1 MLLIP
6 TDWRPLS
13 LSSHLF
19 RTLLLAVCFNLLG
32 PFVDA
37 ADSPAV
43 QELSTTASP
52 ESNKVDNHWV
62 PITFRKYQLKD
73 PRHHYSFMTS
83 GCCLQIGDDNI
94 CSPTERLPSDWKHGP
109 EYVVILG
116 AMYFSDDAS
125 KQQTKQQ
132 IIDSLK
138 QYLAGNVLATTTPFL
153 YVHRA
158 LDFLRTVDSGLEFL
172 TTAITHDTID
182 NFQTIIK
189 MEEESTSVQV
199 SEIKRRNNSL
209 KTGGI
214 EISVGSEVMEFI
226 GKATQTKNTNT
237 LGLAHTFVA
246 SVYFREPHLL
256 EEALARIERQALSTS
271 DFNPSPSWLTEM
283 ARKEKLHM
291 DKLPKFAAGWV
302 KADNFMQLLSDED
315 SGWYLVS
322 QPGVS
327 VTKAISE
334 NTMVNWRRYRDTR
347 AAVFSQQKQ
356 TKHTK
361 DATVRQETRN
371 TGHGEQTGGPSH

>member
-1 MLLIP
+1 
-6 TDWRPLS
+6 
-13 LSSHLF
+13 
-19 RTLLLAVCFNLLG
+19 
-32 PFVDA
+32 
-37 ADSPAV
+37 
-43 QELSTTASP
+43 
-52 ESNKVDNHWV
+52 
-62 PITFRKYQLKD
+62 
-73 PRHHYSFMTS
+73 MTS
-83 GCCLQIGDDNI
+83 GCCLEIGDDKI
-94 CSPTERLPSDWKHGP
+94 CSPTERLPSSDWEHGL

-199 SEIKRRNNSL
+199 AEIRRRSDSF
-209 KTGGI
+209 KTGGV
-214 EISVGSEVMEFI
+214 EISVGSEVMEFTSKY
-226 GKATQTKNTNT
+226 GTRTKNTNT
-237 LGLAHTFVA
+237 LGLTHNFVA
-246 SVYFREPHLL
+246 SVYFTRPHLMK
-256 EEALARIERQALSTS
+256 EALARIEKQAMSTS
-271 DFNPSPSWLTEM
+271 DFNPSPSWLTEL
-283 ARKEKLHM
+283 ARKEKLHI
-291 DKLPKFAAGWV
+291 DKLPISVAAGWV
-302 KADNFMQLLSDED
+302 KADNFMQLLSEED

-347 AAVFSQQKQ
+347 AAAFLQQKPL

-361 DATVRQETRN
+361 DATVRQETRH

>member
-19 RTLLLAVCFNLLG
+19 RTLLLAVCFKLLG

-37 ADSPAV
+37 ADSHAV

-52 ESNKVDNHWV
+52 ESNNHWV

-73 PRHHYSFMTS
+73 PQRHYSFMTS
-83 GCCLQIGDDNI
+83 GCCLEIGDDNI
-94 CSPTERLPSDWKHGP
+94 CSPTDRLPSSDWEHGL

-199 SEIKRRNNSL
+199 SEIKHRINSL

-256 EEALARIERQALSTS
+256 KEALARIERQALSTS

-302 KADNFMQLLSDED
+302 KADNFMQLLSEED

-347 AAVFSQQKQ
+347 AAVFLQQKPL

-361 DATVRQETRN
+361 DATVRQETRH